1 MACGQ
6 IVEEKKSLHNLMLN
20 IHEAREEMMEE
31 KESVSDGKTSWKQL
45 THVEQW
51 ILSSSML
58 HFQAVQP
65 QNQLQNVNAIFI
77 YFPVTKNSQCK

>member
-6 IVEEKKSLHNLMLN
+6 TVEEKKCLHNLMLN

-31 KESVSDGKTSWKQL
+31 KESVTDGETSQKRL

-51 ILSSSML
+51 ILSSSTL

-77 YFPVTKNSQCK
+77 YFPVPKYSQCE